1 MCVRLRW
8 DAGLAMEVVDD
19 GVGIDG
25 HRRGNGL
32 TNMGDRVAA
41 IGGTIESPP
50 GAAGGTVVRCHLPA
64 VDEEE

>member
-1 MCVRLRW
+1 
-8 DAGLAMEVVDD
+8 MEVVDD

-41 IGGTIESPP
+41 IGGTIAVVAGPT
-50 GAAGGTVVRCHLPA
+50 GGTVVRCHLPA
-64 VDEEE
+64 VMEGAST